1 MQNYRIAVVA
11 AALAVTMLACATH
24 VNISPS
30 HREDVNSQASVLAIA
45 ARNLEDAVRGHSATP
60 AEEEAAQAVAKFH
73 SESEEFARAAG
84 RWISD
89 DNVNDRYESMIE
101 AWVKMK
107 QTFPNLK
114 ADALTQESYQ
124 RAVQEWEKLARV
136 SGYAGKKYEEKI
148 EQGK

>member
-1 MQNYRIAVVA
+1 MQRLRTAIVA
-11 AALAVTMLACATH
+11 SALAVTMFACATH
-24 VNISPS
+24 VNISPT
-30 HREDVNSQASVLAIA
+30 HREDLNAQSRVLAIA

-60 AEEEAAQAVAKFH
+60 AEEEAAKAVANFH
-73 SESEEFARAAG
+73 TESEDFARAAG
-84 RWISD
+84 RWLSD
-89 DNVNDRYESMIE
+89 DNVNDRYERFIE

-124 RAVQEWEKLARV
+124 RVVQEWEKLARV
-136 SGYAGKKYEEKI
+136 SGYAGKKYEQKI

>member
-1 MQNYRIAVVA
+1 MQNTRTASIA

-24 VNISPS
+24 VNITPT
-30 HREDVNSQASVLAIA
+30 HREDVNSQARVLAIA
-45 ARNLEDAVRGHSATP
+45 ARNLEDAVRGHSASP
-60 AEEEAAQAVAKFH
+60 SEEEAAQAVAKFH
-73 SESEEFARAAG
+73 TESEEFARAAG
-84 RWISD
+84 RWVSD
-89 DNVNDRYESMIE
+89 DNVNDRYEHLIE

-114 ADALTQESYQ
+114 ADSLTQESHQ
-124 RAVQEWEKLARV
+124 RVVDEWEKLARV

>member
-1 MQNYRIAVVA
+1 MQNLRTAVVA
-11 AALAVTMLACATH
+11 VAIAVTVLGCATH
-24 VNISPS
+24 VNIAST
-30 HREDVNSQASVLAIA
+30 HREDVDSEARVLAIA

-60 AEEEAAQAVAKFH
+60 PQEEAAQAVANFH

-84 RWISD
+84 RWLSD
-89 DNVNDRYESMIE
+89 DNVNDRYERLIE

-107 QTFPNLK
+107 QTFPSLK

-124 RAVQEWEKLARV
+124 RVVQEWGKLARV
-136 SGYAGKKYEEKI
+136 SGYAGKKYEQKI